1 MLLTFIPDDTAVG
14 IQNGG
19 NVDITVLQSRHRESC
34 SKLEEQA
41 KEGKEKKEVLCHG
54 VHNFRRSRGRKPCR
68 KGSLVSQ
75 IRKRTSECRGT
86 KLKLE

>member
-14 IQNGG
+14 IQGWG
-19 NVDITVLQSRHRESC
+19 DIDVTVLQRRHRESC
-34 SKLEEQA
+34 SELKEQA
-41 KEGKEKKEVLCHG
+41 KEGQEESEVLCHG

-75 IRKRTSECRGT
+75 VRKRTSECRGT